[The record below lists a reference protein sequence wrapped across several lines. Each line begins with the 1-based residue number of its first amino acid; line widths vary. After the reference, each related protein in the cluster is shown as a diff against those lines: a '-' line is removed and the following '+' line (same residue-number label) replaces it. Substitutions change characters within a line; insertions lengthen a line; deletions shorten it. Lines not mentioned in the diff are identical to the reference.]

1 VTESEI
7 EAKVLTIIADKIKVD
22 KGEITRET
30 NFFTDLNADSLD
42 MVELLMAFEEEFD
55 TKIPE
60 GDGEKL
66 QTVGAAIEYIKGKAA
81 ERAAN

>member
-1 VTESEI
+1 MTESEI

-22 KGEITRET
+22 RGEIKRDT

-42 MVELLMAFEEEFD
+42 MVELTMAFEEEFD

-60 GDGEKL
+60 GDAEKL
-66 QTVGAAIEYIKGKAA
+66 QTVGSAIDYIKSKSS
-81 ERAAN
+81 ERATN